1 MFQVLFVVILFAWSL
16 ESVCQVTV
24 YYDLFLF
31 CSSLF
36 YLSGYFSLELF
47 VQVLFFYFCL
57 CMYCLFGYCLA
68 LFVRAFCFRYT
79 KISRYCL
86 LELCLFWHL
95 FFRYQYTRQVPILTN
110 VFPDMFPYSDKF
122 PLC

>member
-36 YLSGYFSLELF
+36 YLSGYLSLELF
-47 VQVLFFYFCL
+47 VQVLFSTFVFACTVCL
-57 CMYCLFGYCLA
+57 DTVWHSLSER
-68 LFVRAFCFRYT
+68 FVLGIPRYLG
-79 KISRYCL
+79 IVC
-86 LELCLFWHL
+86 
-95 FFRYQYTRQVPILTN
+95 
-110 VFPDMFPYSDKF
+110 
-122 PLC
+122 